1 MVVVEVSAPAWE
13 LILRLVLA
21 LGLGAALGVE
31 RESRN
36 KTAGT
41 RTHSLVALGAAL
53 FTVSGAF
60 LGTGDGFTDRTRI
73 AAQVVSGIGFIGGG
87 AILRSGLTVTGIT
100 TAASL
105 WMAASFGVAAGVG
118 LYWVA
123 AAGGLLTF
131 IALFGLGSVADLV
144 LRRQGLMSLEMVYEP
159 GHGTLE
165 VAFRGLRESGG
176 VVRGMQL
183 VNEGAKRHVSLSVS
197 GVNHRTMSPVVR
209 DLGMRDE
216 VVRVASSAGES

>member
-1 MVVVEVSAPAWE
+1 MNVPAWE

-21 LGLGAALGVE
+21 AGLGGALGIE
-31 RESRN
+31 REFRN

-53 FTVSGAF
+53 FTVSGDV
-60 LGTGDGFTDRTRI
+60 LGTEDGITDRARI
-73 AAQVVSGIGFIGGG
+73 AAQVVTGIGFIGGG

-105 WMAASFGVAAGVG
+105 WMAGSFGVAAGVG

-123 AAGGLLTF
+123 VAGGVLTF
-131 IALFGLGSVADLV
+131 IVILGLGTVADLL
-144 LRRQGLMSLEMVYEP
+144 LRRRGLMSLEMVYEP

-165 VAFRGLRESGG
+165 VAFRGLGESGG
-176 VVRGMQL
+176 VVRGMKL

-197 GVNHRTMSPVVR
+197 GVNHQSMSPVVR
-209 DLGMRDE
+209 DLGLRDE
-216 VVRVASSAGES
+216 VVRVASRSGES

>member
-1 MVVVEVSAPAWE
+1 MGVPTWE
-13 LILRLVLA
+13 LVLRLVLA
-21 LGLGAALGVE
+21 VGLGAALGIE
-31 RESRN
+31 REARN

-41 RTHSLVALGAAL
+41 RTHALVALGAAL
-53 FTVSGAF
+53 FTLSGAF
-60 LGTGDGFTDRTRI
+60 LGTDDEFTDRTRI

-105 WMAASFGVAAGVG
+105 WMAASFGVASGVG

-131 IALFGLGSVADLV
+131 VTILGLGTIADLV
-144 LRRQGLMSLEMVYEP
+144 LRRQGLMSLEMLYEP

-176 VVRGMQL
+176 AVRGMQL
-183 VNEGAKRHVSLSVS
+183 VNEGTKRHVQLSVS
-197 GVNHRTMSPVVR
+197 GLNLQSMSTVVR
-209 DLGMRDE
+209 DLGLREE
-216 VVRVASSAGES
+216 VVRVRSSSGES

>member
-1 MVVVEVSAPAWE
+1 MDVPSWE
-13 LILRLVLA
+13 LVLRLVLA
-21 LGLGAALGVE
+21 VGLGAALGIE

-41 RTHSLVALGAAL
+41 RTHALVALGAAL
-53 FTVSGAF
+53 FTVSGVF
-60 LGTGDGFTDRTRI
+60 MGSDGITDRTRI

-131 IALFGLGSVADLV
+131 VTILGLGAIADLV
-144 LRRQGLMSLEMVYEP
+144 LKRRGLMSLEMVYEP

-165 VAFRGLRESGG
+165 VAFRGLREAGG
-176 VVRGMQL
+176 TVRGMQL
-183 VNEGAKRHVSLSVS
+183 VNEGTKRHVQLAVS
-197 GVNHRTMSPVVR
+197 GVNHQSISPVVHA
-209 DLGMRDE
+209 LGLRDE
-216 VVRVASSAGES
+216 VVRVASSSGET

>member
-1 MVVVEVSAPAWE
+1 MVEVNVPTWE

-21 LGLGAALGVE
+21 VGLGAALGIE
-31 RESRN
+31 RESHN
-36 KTAGT
+36 KSAGT

-60 LGTGDGFTDRTRI
+60 LGTDDGITDRARI

-123 AAGGLLTF
+123 VAGGLLTF
-131 IALFGLGSVADLV
+131 IAILGLGAVADLL
-144 LRRQGLMSLEMVYEP
+144 LRRRGLMSLEIVYEP

-197 GVNHRTMSPVVR
+197 GVNHRSMSPVVR
-209 DLGMRDE
+209 DLGLRDE
-216 VVRVASSAGES
+216 VVRVASNSGES

>member
-1 MVVVEVSAPAWE
+1 MDEVNVSTWE

-21 LGLGAALGVE
+21 LGLGAVLGIE
-31 RESRN
+31 RESRF
-36 KTAGT
+36 KAAGT

-53 FTVSGAF
+53 FTVSGVV
-60 LGTGDGFTDRTRI
+60 LGTDDAFTDRTRI

-118 LYWVA
+118 SYWVA

-131 IALFGLGSVADLV
+131 VALFGLGNLADLL
-144 LRRQGLMSLEMVYEP
+144 LRRRGLMNLEIDYER

-176 VVRGMQL
+176 LVRGMQL
-183 VNEGAKRHVSLSVS
+183 VDEGVNRHVSLSVS
-197 GVNHRTMSPVVR
+197 GANYRSMSSVVR
-209 DLGMRDE
+209 ELGVRDE
-216 VVRVASSAGES
+216 VARVALNAGER

>member
-1 MVVVEVSAPAWE
+1 MDVPNWE
-13 LILRLVLA
+13 LVLRLVLA
-21 LGLGAALGVE
+21 VGLGAALGIE

-41 RTHSLVALGAAL
+41 RTHALVALGAAL

-60 LGTGDGFTDRTRI
+60 MGSDGITDRTRI

-105 WMAASFGVAAGVG
+105 WVAASFGVAAGVG

-131 IALFGLGSVADLV
+131 VTILGLGTIADLV
-144 LRRQGLMSLEMVYEP
+144 LKRRGLMSLEMVYEP

-176 VVRGMQL
+176 TVRGMQL
-183 VNEGAKRHVSLSVS
+183 VNEGTKRHVQLTVS
-197 GVNHRTMSPVVR
+197 GVNHQSISSVVHA
-209 DLGMRDE
+209 LGLRDE
-216 VVRVASSAGES
+216 VVRVASSSGEA

>member
-1 MVVVEVSAPAWE
+1 MWAAEAGVSSWE
-13 LILRLVLA
+13 LILRLLLA

-36 KTAGT
+36 KNAGT
-41 RTHSLVALGAAL
+41 RTHALVALGAAL
-53 FTVSGAF
+53 FTVSGVF
-60 LGTGDGFTDRTRI
+60 LGPGALTDRSRI

-105 WMAASFGVAAGVG
+105 WVAASFGVAAGVG

-123 AAGGLLTF
+123 AAGGLFTF
-131 IALFGLGSVADLV
+131 VTILGLGRIADLV
-144 LRRQGLMSLEMVYEP
+144 LRRRGLMSLEMLYEP

-176 VVRGMQL
+176 TVRGMQL
-183 VNEGAKRHVSLSVS
+183 VNEGAKRHVQLSVS
-197 GVNHRTMSPVVR
+197 GVNEESLSPIVR
-209 DLGMRDE
+209 ALGLRDE
-216 VVRVASSAGES
+216 VIRVASTSGES

>member
-1 MVVVEVSAPAWE
+1 MDVPNWE
-13 LILRLVLA
+13 LVLRLVLA
-21 LGLGAALGVE
+21 VGLGAALGIE

-41 RTHSLVALGAAL
+41 RTHALVALGAAL
-53 FTVSGAF
+53 FTVSGVF
-60 LGTGDGFTDRTRI
+60 MGSDGITDRNRI

-131 IALFGLGSVADLV
+131 VTILGLGAIADLV
-144 LRRQGLMSLEMVYEP
+144 LKRRGLMSLEMVYEP

-176 VVRGMQL
+176 TVRGMQL
-183 VNEGAKRHVSLSVS
+183 VNEGTKRHVQLTVS
-197 GVNHRTMSPVVR
+197 GVNHQSINSVVHA
-209 DLGMRDE
+209 LGLRDE
-216 VVRVASSAGES
+216 VVRVASSSGET

>member
-1 MVVVEVSAPAWE
+1 MWAAEAGVPNWE
-13 LILRLVLA
+13 LILRLLLA

-36 KTAGT
+36 KNAGT
-41 RTHSLVALGAAL
+41 RTHALVALGAAL
-53 FTVSGAF
+53 FTVSGVF
-60 LGTGDGFTDRTRI
+60 LGPGALTDRSRI

-105 WMAASFGVAAGVG
+105 WVAASFGVAAGVG

-123 AAGGLLTF
+123 AAGGLFTF
-131 IALFGLGSVADLV
+131 VTILGLGRIADLV
-144 LRRQGLMSLEMVYEP
+144 LRRRGLMSLEMLYEP

-176 VVRGMQL
+176 TVRGMQL
-183 VNEGAKRHVSLSVS
+183 VNEGAKRHVQLSVS
-197 GVNHRTMSPVVR
+197 GVNEESLSPIVR
-209 DLGMRDE
+209 ALGLRDE
-216 VVRVASSAGES
+216 VIRVASTSGES

>member
-1 MVVVEVSAPAWE
+1 MEVASWE
-13 LILRLVLA
+13 LVLRLVLA
-21 LGLGAALGVE
+21 VGLGAGLGIE

-41 RTHSLVALGAAL
+41 RTHALVALGAAL

-60 LGTGDGFTDRTRI
+60 MSPDIFSDRTRI

-123 AAGGLLTF
+123 AAGG
-131 IALFGLGSVADLV
+131 ALAFVTILGLGSVADLV
-144 LRRQGLMSLEMVYEP
+144 LKRRGLLSLEMVYEP

-165 VAFRGLRESGG
+165 LAYRGLREAGG
-176 VVRGMQL
+176 TVRGLQL
-183 VNEGAKRHVSLSVS
+183 VNEGAKRHVQLSVS
-197 GVNHRTMSPVVR
+197 GVNQQSISTVVH
-209 DLGMRDE
+209 DLGLRDE
-216 VVRVASSAGES
+216 VVRVASGSGET

>member
-1 MVVVEVSAPAWE
+1 MDIPSWE
-13 LILRLVLA
+13 LVLRLMLA
-21 LGLGAALGVE
+21 VGLGAALGIE
-31 RESRN
+31 RESRQ

-41 RTHSLVALGAAL
+41 RTHALVALGAAL
-53 FTVSGAF
+53 FTVSGASMSP
-60 LGTGDGFTDRTRI
+60 DVFTDRTRI

-105 WMAASFGVAAGVG
+105 WMAASFGVSAGVG

-131 IALFGLGSVADLV
+131 VTILGLGSIADLV
-144 LRRQGLMSLEMVYEP
+144 LKRRGLMSLEMVYEP

-176 VVRGMQL
+176 TVRGMQL
-183 VNEGAKRHVSLSVS
+183 VNEGAKRHVQLSVS
-197 GVNHRTMSPVVR
+197 GVNQQSMSPVVR
-209 DLGMRDE
+209 ALGLRDE
-216 VVRVASSAGES
+216 VVRVASNSGET

>member
-1 MVVVEVSAPAWE
+1 MDVPSWE
-13 LILRLVLA
+13 LMLRLVLA
-21 LGLGAALGVE
+21 VGLGAALGIE

-41 RTHSLVALGAAL
+41 RTHALVALGAAL
-53 FTVSGAF
+53 YTASGVF
-60 LGTGDGFTDRTRI
+60 MGPDGITDRTRI

-123 AAGGLLTF
+123 AAGGVLAFVTIL
-131 IALFGLGSVADLV
+131 GLGAVADV
-144 LRRQGLMSLEMVYEP
+144 LLKRRGLMSLEMVYEP
-159 GHGTLE
+159 GHGTLD

-176 VVRGMQL
+176 TVRGMQL
-183 VNEGAKRHVSLSVS
+183 VNEGAKRHVQLSVS
-197 GVNHRTMSPVVR
+197 GVNHQSMSPVVR
-209 DLGMRDE
+209 TLGLRDE
-216 VVRVASSAGES
+216 VVRVASSSGES

>member
-1 MVVVEVSAPAWE
+1 M
-13 LILRLVLA
+13 LA
-21 LGLGAALGVE
+21 VGLGAALGIE

-41 RTHSLVALGAAL
+41 RTHALVALGAAL
-53 FTVSGAF
+53 FTVSGVF
-60 LGTGDGFTDRTRI
+60 MGPDGISDRTRI

-123 AAGGLLTF
+123 AAGGVLTF
-131 IALFGLGSVADLV
+131 ATILGLGAIADVMLK
-144 LRRQGLMSLEMVYEP
+144 RRGLMSLEMVYEP

-176 VVRGMQL
+176 TVRGMQL
-183 VNEGAKRHVSLSVS
+183 VNEGAKRHVQLSVS
-197 GVNHRTMSPVVR
+197 GVNHQSISPIVR
-209 DLGMRDE
+209 ALGLRDE
-216 VVRVASSAGES
+216 VVRVASSSGET

>member
-1 MVVVEVSAPAWE
+1 MNVPAWE

-21 LGLGAALGVE
+21 VGLGAALGIE

-53 FTVSGAF
+53 FTVSGVF
-60 LGTGDGFTDRTRI
+60 LGTDGITDRARI

-131 IALFGLGSVADLV
+131 IAILGLGAVADLM
-144 LRRQGLMSLEMVYEP
+144 LRRRGLMSLEMVYEP

-165 VAFRGLRESGG
+165 VAFRGLHESGG

-197 GVNHRTMSPVVR
+197 GVNHRSMSPVVR
-209 DLGMRDE
+209 DLGLRDE
-216 VVRVASSAGES
+216 VVRVASSSGES

>member
-1 MVVVEVSAPAWE
+1 MEVSSWE
-13 LILRLVLA
+13 LVLRLLLA
-21 LGLGAALGVE
+21 VALGAALGVE

-41 RTHSLVALGAAL
+41 RTHALVALGAAL

-60 LGTGDGFTDRTRI
+60 MSPDVFSDRTRI

-123 AAGGLLTF
+123 AAGGLLAFVT
-131 IALFGLGSVADLV
+131 ILGLGSIADL
-144 LRRQGLMSLEMVYEP
+144 LLKRRGLISLEMVYEP

-165 VAFRGLRESGG
+165 FVFRGLGESGAT
-176 VVRGMQL
+176 VRGMQL
-183 VNEGAKRHVSLSVS
+183 VNEGAERHVQLSVS
-197 GVNHRTMSPVVR
+197 GVDEKSISPVVHA
-209 DLGMRDE
+209 LGLRDE
-216 VVRVASSAGES
+216 VVRVASGTGES

>member
-1 MVVVEVSAPAWE
+1 MDVPSSE

-21 LGLGAALGVE
+21 GGLGAALGFE
-31 RESRN
+31 REFRH
-36 KTAGT
+36 KAAGT
-41 RTHSLVALGAAL
+41 RTHALVALGAAL
-53 FTVSGAF
+53 FTVSGVF
-60 LGTGDGFTDRTRI
+60 VGPDGITDRTRI

-105 WMAASFGVAAGVG
+105 WMAASFGVAAGLG

-131 IALFGLGSVADLV
+131 VLILGLGAIADLI
-144 LRRQGLMSLEMVYEP
+144 LRRRGVVNFEMVYES

-165 VAFRGLRESGG
+165 AAIRGLRESGG
-176 VVRGMQL
+176 TVRGMQMASD
-183 VNEGAKRHVSLSVS
+183 GTRRHVQLSVS
-197 GVNHRTMSPVVR
+197 GVNHRSLSPVVQA
-209 DLGMRDE
+209 LGLRDE
-216 VVRVASSAGES
+216 VVRVASNLGES